1 MRPQTVDP
9 LNGVVVHA
17 DGSVGGWTGQASLL
31 KCLEV
36 GCNRARRSGGKP
48 YCKKHGGGK
57 RCTVENCGRSAAPG
71 TRLSVP
77 SPVSLRLHP
86 ALSRLTK

>member
-71 TRLSVP
+71 AS
-77 SPVSLRLHP
+77 SPAPPTLAASHISLM
-86 ALSRLTK
+86 K